1 MRRLRMLG
9 VALGSALVGASL
21 VLVMAASFS
30 SPRASAAA
38 QTISVGAATVSV
50 GGEGTVSLQALN
62 MTAPGLGAWS
72 MNIVYDPA
80 IVQLVAQPNG
90 CVAQS
95 GSVCNPAFA
104 ANTIRVT
111 GAAASGLAGNTT
123 LATFTFHCSSVGTSA
138 LTVTVDTLADATPG
152 SPHDIVA
159 ATSNG
164 SVSCLTPSTAQP
176 TPQPTTRPGSGPVPG
191 FPAAGGTYVGQV
203 PGKGT
208 VTLVI
213 SPDGQGISSITVSN
227 LVTVCGTINQAVTF
241 DPPLDIQEPGFS
253 TTLGAVSQGVAGVDI
268 VGTFA
273 ENGTIPVQLT
283 VLTTNVNFPSNAS
296 PCQSANIVFNLV
308 LTRQGALPVPSG
320 GPNAGF
326 GPGGSG
332 PGVLIWL
339 VAGLAGAG
347 LAAVTGSLPA
357 AHAAAAGP
365 AQAARG

>member
-1 MRRLRMLG
+1 MRRVRMLG

-164 SVSCLTPSTAQP
+164 SVSCVAAQP
-176 TPQPTTRPGSGPVPG
+176 TTAPTSAA
-191 FPAAGGTYVGQV
+191 PAPTAT
-203 PGKGT
+203 
-208 VTLVI
+208 
-213 SPDGQGISSITVSN
+213 
-227 LVTVCGTINQAVTF
+227 AV
-241 DPPLDIQEPGFS
+241 
-253 TTLGAVSQGVAGVDI
+253 AA
-268 VGTFA
+268 A
-273 ENGTIPVQLT
+273 
-283 VLTTNVNFPSNAS
+283 
-296 PCQSANIVFNLV
+296 
-308 LTRQGALPVPSG
+308 G

-347 LAAVTGSLPA
+347 VAWLSAGLAGAGLAAVTGSGAGRRPARPAGFLPRMRPLANRKQRA
-357 AHAAAAGP
+357 AEPKSTAADHTP
-365 AQAARG
+365 SFRPLERPERDR

>member
-30 SPRASAAA
+30 SPRASAVTG
-38 QTISVGAATVSV
+38 TISVGAATVSV

-72 MNIVYDPA
+72 MNVVYDPA
-80 IVQLVAQPNG
+80 TVQLVAPPSG

-111 GAAASGLAGNTT
+111 GAAASGLIGNTT
-123 LATFTFHCSSVGTSA
+123 LATFTFHCGSVGTSA

-152 SPHDIVA
+152 TPHDIVA
-159 ATSNG
+159 ATTNG
-164 SVSCLTPSTAQP
+164 SVSCLTAPTAQP
-176 TPQPTTRPGSGPVPG
+176 TTGSTATVVAPTAT
-191 FPAAGGTYVGQV
+191 PAA
-203 PGKGT
+203 
-208 VTLVI
+208 
-213 SPDGQGISSITVSN
+213 
-227 LVTVCGTINQAVTF
+227 A
-241 DPPLDIQEPGFS
+241 
-253 TTLGAVSQGVAGVDI
+253 A
-268 VGTFA
+268 
-273 ENGTIPVQLT
+273 
-283 VLTTNVNFPSNAS
+283 
-296 PCQSANIVFNLV
+296 
-308 LTRQGALPVPSG
+308 G

-332 PGVLIWL
+332 SGVLIWL

-347 LAAVTGSLPA
+347 VAWLSAGLAGAGLAAVTGSGAGRRPGRPAGFLPRMRPLVQRKQRSA
-357 AHAAAAGP
+357 EPKP
-365 AQAARG
+365 ADQMPSLRPLERLDRDR

>member
-30 SPRASAAA
+30 SPRASAAT
-38 QTISVGAATVSV
+38 QTISVGAATVAV
-50 GGEGTVSLQALN
+50 GAQGTVSLQALN

-80 IVQLVAQPNG
+80 IVQLVAQPTG
-90 CVAQS
+90 CAPQS

-111 GAAASGLAGNTT
+111 GATASGLIGNTT
-123 LATFTFHCSSVGTSA
+123 LATFTFRCVSVGTSA
-138 LTVTVDTLADATPG
+138 LTVTVDTLADATTG
-152 SPHDIVA
+152 TPHDIVA

-164 SVSCLTPSTAQP
+164 SVSCLTPPTPAQP
-176 TPQPTTRPGSGPVPG
+176 ATNPTATAIAPTATVV
-191 FPAAGGTYVGQV
+191 AAG
-203 PGKGT
+203 
-208 VTLVI
+208 
-213 SPDGQGISSITVSN
+213 
-227 LVTVCGTINQAVTF
+227 
-241 DPPLDIQEPGFS
+241 
-253 TTLGAVSQGVAGVDI
+253 
-268 VGTFA
+268 
-273 ENGTIPVQLT
+273 
-283 VLTTNVNFPSNAS
+283 
-296 PCQSANIVFNLV
+296 
-308 LTRQGALPVPSG
+308 G

-347 LAAVTGSLPA
+347 LAWLSAGLAGAGLAAVTGSGAGRRPVRPTGFLPRMRPLIHRKPRA
-357 AHAAAAGP
+357 ADPKSTTADHMP
-365 AQAARG
+365 SFRPLDRTDRDQ